1 MLPISRLVAA
11 RRAAVKIKNL
21 SVLLGLVVFIAYCF
35 PHVTADE
42 SPSETPNPNALA
54 DLGRALFFDTNLSN
68 NRTQSCASCHDP
80 ARAFTDGQD
89 NGVAGAVS
97 LGDDGTS
104 LGDRN
109 APTTTYAF
117 MSPAFH
123 KDTQGHYLG
132 GLFHD
137 GRAVNLNDQAAEP
150 FTNPIELGFPNRAAL
165 VARVKENPGYV
176 RQFKNLFGDSV
187 FTEIDRAL
195 GAVVESISAFER
207 TSLFAPFDSKYDRY
221 LLGDYQMTAEE
232 ALGRTLF
239 FSPLTNCTS
248 CHLLNTS
255 AVTAGETFT
264 NYRYHN
270 IGIPSNRTVRTKNGL
285 GAKYRDMGLL
295 ANPRIDDPR
304 LAGKFKVPTLRNVAV
319 TGPYMHNGVF
329 KELRTA
335 ITFYNKYTV
344 RSATSL
350 TNPET
355 GDAWGEP
362 EVAESVD
369 SDLLQ
374 QGQPIDDD
382 RASALIAFLKTLTD
396 RRYEALLKK
405 HSPDEPGNSTIG
417 TGYSEP

>member
-1 MLPISRLVAA
+1 MLPINRLVAA
-11 RRAAVKIKNL
+11 HRAAVKIKKL
-21 SVLLGLVVFIAYCF
+21 SVLVSLVVFIATCF
-35 PHVTADE
+35 THVTAE
-42 SPSETPNPNALA
+42 ENPSEAPDQNAVA
-54 DLGRALFFDTNLSN
+54 DLGRALFFDINLSY

-80 ARAFTDGQD
+80 ARAFTDGKD
-89 NGVAGAVS
+89 NGVTGAVS
-97 LGDDGTS
+97 IGDDGTS

-123 KDTQGHYLG
+123 KDTQGHYIG

-137 GRAVNLNDQAAEP
+137 GRAENLNEQAAEP
-150 FTNPIELGFPNRAAL
+150 FTNPIEMGFPNRSAL

-176 RQFKNLFGDSV
+176 RQFENLFGESV
-187 FTEIDRAL
+187 FTEIDRTLA
-195 GAVVESISAFER
+195 AIVESISAFER
-207 TSLFAPFDSKYDRY
+207 TGFFAAFDSKYDRS
-221 LLGDYQMTAEE
+221 LRGDYQMTAQE

-255 AVTAGETFT
+255 AVTVGETFT

-270 IGIPSNRTVRTKNGL
+270 IGVPSNRAVRTKNGL

-295 ANPRIDDPR
+295 TNPRIDDPG

-355 GDAWGEP
+355 GNAWGEP

-396 RRYEALLKK
+396 KRYEALLKK
-405 HSPDEPGNSTIG
+405 YSPDAPGHSTIG
-417 TGYSEP
+417 TSDPKP